1 MGEMRLNIRRR
12 SGVRLVLAAGILAA
26 LAGCSARATPLAIG
40 DAQTGVRV
48 KTALVND
55 PILGVLPIAVRVRG
69 RVVTLS
75 GVVPTASAIDDAL
88 ALAGAVTGVVRVES
102 ALEIGVSSPTS
113 QTRGRPRLPALAPRP
128 DTTARVRFVG
138 VGASLNLARPS
149 DGALTNRTAVGPLLR
164 LRPRHGLGPTV
175 GFSWT
180 RSALGGSGDASSLAR
195 LRVRPVMLG
204 AEYGQVRG
212 RLSAGASIVAGYAF
226 NSLDIDATRAGPD
239 RAIAVG
245 NSFAWRPG
253 LSVWYDI
260 APRLGVNVFVGRVF
274 TRPEVTFAS
283 DSAVASRRVRADSTV
298 INVGVAYWVF

>member
-1 MGEMRLNIRRR
+1 M
-12 SGVRLVLAAGILAA
+12 VAA
-26 LAGCSARATPLAIG
+26 LAGCSARATPLSVW
-40 DAQTGVRV
+40 DAQTGARV

-55 PILGVLPIAVRVRG
+55 PILGVLPIEVRVTG

-75 GVVPTASAIDDAL
+75 GVVPTASAIDHAL
-88 ALAGAVTGVVRVES
+88 AVAGAVPGVVRVES
-102 ALEIGVSSPTS
+102 ALNIGPSEPTS

-128 DTTARVRFVG
+128 ETAPARRVG
-138 VGASLNLARPS
+138 VGASLTLARPS
-149 DGALTNRTAVGPLLR
+149 DAALANSAKIGPLLR
-164 LRPRHGLGPTV
+164 LRPRHGIGPTV

-180 RSALGGSGDASSLAR
+180 QTTLGGGGDASSLAS

-204 AEYGQVRG
+204 IEYGQVHG
-212 RLSAGASIVAGYAF
+212 RLSAGASIVGGYAF

-253 LSVWYDI
+253 LTVWYDI
-260 APRLGVNVFVGRVF
+260 APRLGVNVFFGKVF

-283 DSAVASRRVRADSTV
+283 DSAVDSRRVRADSAV
-298 INVGVAYWVF
+298 INLGVAYWVF